1 MMLRNSIAFLLLCT
15 LGTLAAQTRS
25 SSPPGRRRV
34 VLSSIAGVAAGV
46 AVGLAA
52 VPYDTVAVQ
61 DRTARRVR
69 VAGVYGL
76 LGGTLAAALAVRS
89 FPNEAMPHSFFRDR
103 WNAPLF
109 LGMGAVQVLDFSS
122 TRYFRRRGKNELLLT
137 NGLVDSRPALLATEA
152 AAVGAGI
159 GLAYL
164 LHRSGHH
171 KLERLFSAG
180 YIGFGTAS
188 AVANYHYPRTGHALF
203 G

>member
-1 MMLRNSIAFLLLCT
+1 MLRHPAAILLFYAV
-15 LGTLAAQTRS
+15 GTVMAQS
-25 SSPPGRRRV
+25 APVQHHSKRRL
-34 VLSSIAGVAAGV
+34 VLSTVGGAAAG
-46 AVGLAA
+46 AAIGLFAI
-52 VPYDTVAVQ
+52 PYDAVASQ
-61 DRTARRVR
+61 DRAARRLR
-69 VAGVYGL
+69 VAGVYSL

-89 FPNEAMPHSFFRDR
+89 QPAAAMPHRFFLDR
-103 WNAPLF
+103 WNTPLL
-109 LGMGAVQVLDFSS
+109 LGMGAVQVLDFTS
-122 TRYFRRRGKNELLLT
+122 TRYFRQRGKNELLLT
-137 NGLVDSRPALLATEA
+137 NGLVDNRPALVATEA

-188 AVANYHYPRTGHALF
+188 AIANYRYPTSGRALF